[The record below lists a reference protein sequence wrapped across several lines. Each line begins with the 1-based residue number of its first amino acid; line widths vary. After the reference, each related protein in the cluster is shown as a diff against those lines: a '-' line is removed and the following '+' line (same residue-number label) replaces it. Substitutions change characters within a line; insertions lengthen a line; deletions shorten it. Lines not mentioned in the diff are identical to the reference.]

1 MKRRF
6 QKTASIVIAVLLCK
20 CSKPSILEPDSAL
33 LTTPENSNTCVP
45 LSTTASQGVINF
57 GWEEAQNTDS
67 YEVFV
72 RNSITQTEQ
81 KKSADLT
88 STTFTLDRGAP
99 YSWWVVSS
107 SDASAVDTKSK
118 VWSFYLEGIQQ
129 ETFLPFSAQL
139 NNPQDEQE
147 VMLSSGEINLQWT
160 GSDLDNDIAY
170 YQVYIGTGAAQM
182 SLVQDNQITSS
193 YSALLDVGQTYFWQI
208 ITIDQ
213 RGNKSQSAIQSFTT
227 S

>member
-6 QKTASIVIAVLLCK
+6 QKTASIVIAVLLCT

-45 LSTTASQGVINF
+45 LSTTATQGVINF

-160 GSDLDNDIAY
+160 GSDLDNDIEY
-170 YQVYIGTGAAQM
+170 YQVYIGTDAAQM

-208 ITIDQ
+208 VTIDQ

>member
-6 QKTASIVIAVLLCK
+6 QKTASIVIAVLICT
-20 CSKPSILEPDSAL
+20 CSKPSIPEPEAVL

-45 LSTTASQGVINF
+45 LSTTARQGVVNF

-72 RNSITQTEQ
+72 RNNITQTE
-81 KKSADLT
+81 KIKSTDLT
-88 STTFTLDRGAP
+88 STTITLDRGAP

-107 SDASAVDTKSK
+107 SEASPVNTKSE
-118 VWSFYLEGIQQ
+118 VWTFYLEALQQ
-129 ETFLPFSAQL
+129 VTFLPFSAQL
-139 NNPQDEQE
+139 NNPKDEQE
-147 VMLSSGEINLQWT
+147 VTLSSGEVNLQWT
-160 GSDLDNDIAY
+160 ASDLDNDIAY
-170 YQVYIGTGAAQM
+170 YQVYVGTVAAQM
-182 SLVQDNQITSS
+182 SLVQDNQIISS

>member
-6 QKTASIVIAVLLCK
+6 QKTASIVIAVLLCT

-45 LSTTASQGVINF
+45 LSTTATQGVINF

-81 KKSADLT
+81 KKSAELT

-118 VWSFYLEGIQQ
+118 VWSFYLEGIQE

-170 YQVYIGTGAAQM
+170 YQVYIGTDAAQM

-208 ITIDQ
+208 VTIDQ

>member
-1 MKRRF
+1 M
-6 QKTASIVIAVLLCK
+6 
-20 CSKPSILEPDSAL
+20 
-33 LTTPENSNTCVP
+33 P
-45 LSTTASQGVINF
+45 LSTTATQGVVNF

-67 YEVFV
+67 YEIFV

-88 STTFTLDRGAP
+88 STTFTLDRGVP

-107 SDASAVDTKSK
+107 SEASAANTRSE
-118 VWSFYLEGIQQ
+118 VWAFYLEALQQ
-129 ETFLPFSAQL
+129 QSFLPFSALL
-139 NNPQDEQE
+139 NSPQDEQE
-147 VMLSSGEINLQWT
+147 ITLSSGAVNLQWT
-160 GSDLDNDIAY
+160 GSDLDDDIAY
-170 YQVYIGTGAAQM
+170 YQVYIGTDAAQM

-208 ITIDQ
+208 ITVDQ
-213 RGNKSQSAIQSFTT
+213 RGNKSQSAIKSFIT

>member
-6 QKTASIVIAVLLCK
+6 QKIASIIIAVLLCT
-20 CSKPSILEPDSAL
+20 CSKPSIPEPDPAL

-45 LSTTASQGVINF
+45 LSTTATQGVVNF

-67 YEVFV
+67 YEIFV
-72 RNSITQTEQ
+72 RNSITQTE
-81 KKSADLT
+81 KRKSADLT
-88 STTFTLDRGAP
+88 STTITLDRGAP

-107 SDASAVDTKSK
+107 SDASAVDTKSE

-147 VMLSSGEINLQWT
+147 VTLSSGEINLQWT
-160 GSDLDNDIAY
+160 GSDLDDDIAH
-170 YQVYIGTGAAQM
+170 YQVYIGTDAAQM
-182 SLVQDNQITSS
+182 TLVQDNLIASS

-208 ITIDQ
+208 ITVDQ

>member
-99 YSWWVVSS
+99 YRWWVISS
-107 SDASAVDTKSK
+107 SEASPVNTKSE
-118 VWSFYLEGIQQ
+118 VWTFYLEALQQ
-129 ETFLPFSAQL
+129 QSFLPFSALL

-147 VMLSSGEINLQWT
+147 VTLSSGEINLQWT
-160 GSDLDNDIAY
+160 GSDLDDDIAH
-170 YQVYIGTGAAQM
+170 YQVYIGTDADQM
-182 SLVQDNQITSS
+182 TLVQDNQITSS

-213 RGNKSQSAIQSFTT
+213 RGNKSQSAIKSFTT

>member
-129 ETFLPFSAQL
+129 VTFLPFSAQL

>member
-6 QKTASIVIAVLLCK
+6 QKTASIVIAVLLCT

-45 LSTTASQGVINF
+45 LSTTATQGVINF

-208 ITIDQ
+208 VTIDQ

>member
-6 QKTASIVIAVLLCK
+6 QKIASIVITVLLCT
-20 CSKPSILEPDSAL
+20 CSKPSIPEPEAVL

-45 LSTTASQGVINF
+45 LSTTATQGVINF
-57 GWEEAQNTDS
+57 DWQEAQNTDS

-88 STTFTLDRGAP
+88 STTFTLDRGVP

-107 SDASAVDTKSK
+107 SEASTVNTKSE
-118 VWSFYLEGIQQ
+118 VWTFYLEALQQ
-129 ETFLPFSAQL
+129 QIFLPFSAQL
-139 NNPQDEQE
+139 NAPWDDQDII
-147 VMLSSGEINLQWT
+147 LSSGYVNLQWT
-160 GSDLDNDIAY
+160 GSDLDDDIEY
-170 YQVYIGTGAAQM
+170 YQVYIGTDAAQM
-182 SLVQDNQITSS
+182 ILVQDNQITSS

-213 RGNKSQSAIQSFTT
+213 RGNKSQSAIKSFIT

>member
-6 QKTASIVIAVLLCK
+6 QKIASIVIAVLLCT
-20 CSKPSILEPDSAL
+20 CSKSSIPEPDSAL

-45 LSTTASQGVINF
+45 LSTTATQGVVNF

-72 RNSITQTEQ
+72 RNNITQTEQ

-88 STTFTLDRGAP
+88 STTFTLDRGVP

-107 SDASAVDTKSK
+107 SEASAVDTKSK

-129 ETFLPFSAQL
+129 ETFLPFSALL

-147 VMLSSGEINLQWT
+147 VTLSSGEINLQWT
-160 GSDLDNDIAY
+160 GSDLDDDIAH
-170 YQVYIGTGAAQM
+170 YQVYIGTNADQM
-182 SLVQDNQITSS
+182 TLVQDNQITSS

-208 ITIDQ
+208 ITVDQ

>member
-81 KKSADLT
+81 KKSAELT

-193 YSALLDVGQTYFWQI
+193 YSVLLDVGQTYFWQI

>member
-6 QKTASIVIAVLLCK
+6 QKTASIVIAVLLCT

-118 VWSFYLEGIQQ
+118 VWSFYLECIQQ

>member
-6 QKTASIVIAVLLCK
+6 QKTASIVIAVLLCT

-45 LSTTASQGVINF
+45 LSTTATQGVINF

-81 KKSADLT
+81 KKSAELT

-118 VWSFYLEGIQQ
+118 VWSFYLEGIQE

-160 GSDLDNDIAY
+160 GSDLDNDIEY
-170 YQVYIGTGAAQM
+170 YQVYIGTDAAQM

-208 ITIDQ
+208 VTIDQ

>member
-6 QKTASIVIAVLLCK
+6 QKTASIVIAVLLCT

-45 LSTTASQGVINF
+45 LSTTATQGVINF

-81 KKSADLT
+81 KKSAELT

-160 GSDLDNDIAY
+160 GSDLDNDIEY
-170 YQVYIGTGAAQM
+170 YQVYIGTDAAQM

-208 ITIDQ
+208 VTIDQ

>member
-6 QKTASIVIAVLLCK
+6 QKTASIVIAVLLCT

-81 KKSADLT
+81 KKSAELT

-99 YSWWVVSS
+99 YIWWVVSS

-170 YQVYIGTGAAQM
+170 YQVYIGTDAAQM

-208 ITIDQ
+208 VTIDQ

>member
-6 QKTASIVIAVLLCK
+6 QKIASIVIAVLLST
-20 CSKPSILEPDSAL
+20 CSKSSIPEPDSAL

-45 LSTTASQGVINF
+45 LSTTASQGVVNF

-72 RNSITQTEQ
+72 RNNITQTEQ

-88 STTFTLDRGAP
+88 STTFTLDRGVP

-107 SDASAVDTKSK
+107 SEASAVDTKSK

-129 ETFLPFSAQL
+129 ETFLPFSALL

-147 VMLSSGEINLQWT
+147 VTLSSGEINLQWT
-160 GSDLDNDIAY
+160 GSDLDDDIAH
-170 YQVYIGTGAAQM
+170 YQVYIGTNADQM
-182 SLVQDNQITSS
+182 TLVQDNQITSS
-193 YSALLDVGQTYFWQI
+193 YSVLLDVGQTYFWQI
-208 ITIDQ
+208 ITVDQ

>member
-6 QKTASIVIAVLLCK
+6 QKIASIVIAVLLCT
-20 CSKPSILEPDSAL
+20 CSKPSIPEPDPAL

-45 LSTTASQGVINF
+45 LSTTATQGVVNF

-67 YEVFV
+67 YEIFV

-88 STTFTLDRGAP
+88 STTFTLDRGVP

-107 SDASAVDTKSK
+107 SEASAVDTKSK

-129 ETFLPFSAQL
+129 ETFLPFSALL

-147 VMLSSGEINLQWT
+147 VTLSSGEINLQWT
-160 GSDLDNDIAY
+160 GSDLDDDIAH
-170 YQVYIGTGAAQM
+170 YQVYIGTNADQM
-182 SLVQDNQITSS
+182 TLVQDNQITSS
-193 YSALLDVGQTYFWQI
+193 YSVLLDVGQTYFWQI
-208 ITIDQ
+208 ITVDQ

>member
-6 QKTASIVIAVLLCK
+6 QKTASIVIAVLLCT

-81 KKSADLT
+81 KKSADFT

-139 NNPQDEQE
+139 NNPKDKQE

>member
-6 QKTASIVIAVLLCK
+6 QKTASIVIAVLLCT
-20 CSKPSILEPDSAL
+20 CSKPSIPEPDPAL

-45 LSTTASQGVINF
+45 LSTTATQGVVNF

-67 YEVFV
+67 YEIFV

-88 STTFTLDRGAP
+88 STTFTLDRGVP

-107 SDASAVDTKSK
+107 SEASAVNTRSE
-118 VWSFYLEGIQQ
+118 VWTFYLEALQQ
-129 ETFLPFSAQL
+129 QSFLPFSAQL
-139 NNPQDEQE
+139 NAPWDDQDI
-147 VMLSSGEINLQWT
+147 VLSSGYVNLQWT
-160 GSDLDNDIAY
+160 GSDLDDDIAY
-170 YQVYIGTGAAQM
+170 YQVYIGTDAAQM

-213 RGNKSQSAIQSFTT
+213 RGNKSQSAIKSFTT

>member
-6 QKTASIVIAVLLCK
+6 QKKASIVIAVLLCT
-20 CSKPSILEPDSAL
+20 CSKPSIPEPDSAL

-45 LSTTASQGVINF
+45 LSTTATQGVINF

-213 RGNKSQSAIQSFTT
+213 RGNKSQSAIKSFTT

>member
-6 QKTASIVIAVLLCK
+6 QKTASIVIAVLLCT
-20 CSKPSILEPDSAL
+20 CSKSSIPEPDSAL

-45 LSTTASQGVINF
+45 LSTTATQGVVNF

-72 RNSITQTEQ
+72 RNNITQTEQ

-88 STTFTLDRGAP
+88 STTFTLDRGVP

-107 SDASAVDTKSK
+107 SEASAVNTRSE
-118 VWSFYLEGIQQ
+118 VWTFYLEALQQ
-129 ETFLPFSAQL
+129 QSFLPFSAQL
-139 NNPQDEQE
+139 NAPWDDQDI
-147 VMLSSGEINLQWT
+147 VLSSGYVNLQWT
-160 GSDLDNDIAY
+160 GSDLDDDIAY
-170 YQVYIGTGAAQM
+170 YQVYIGTDAAQM

-213 RGNKSQSAIQSFTT
+213 RGNKSQSAIKSFTT

>member
-6 QKTASIVIAVLLCK
+6 QKTASIVIAVLLST
-20 CSKPSILEPDSAL
+20 CSKSSIPEPDSAL
-33 LTTPENSNTCVP
+33 LTTPENRNTCVP
-45 LSTTASQGVINF
+45 LSTTATQGVVNF

-72 RNSITQTEQ
+72 RNNITQTEQ

-88 STTFTLDRGAP
+88 STTFTLDRGVP

-107 SDASAVDTKSK
+107 SEASAVDTKSK

-129 ETFLPFSAQL
+129 ETFLPFSALL

-147 VMLSSGEINLQWT
+147 VTLSSGEINLQWT
-160 GSDLDNDIAY
+160 GSDLDDDIAH
-170 YQVYIGTGAAQM
+170 YQVYIGTNADQM
-182 SLVQDNQITSS
+182 TLVQDNQITSS
-193 YSALLDVGQTYFWQI
+193 YSVLLDVGQTYFWQI
-208 ITIDQ
+208 ITVDQ

>member
-6 QKTASIVIAVLLCK
+6 QKTASIVIAVLLCT
-20 CSKPSILEPDSAL
+20 CSKPSIPEPDPAL

-45 LSTTASQGVINF
+45 LSTTATQGVVNF
-57 GWEEAQNTDS
+57 DWEEAQNTDS

-107 SDASAVDTKSK
+107 SDASAVNTRSE
-118 VWSFYLEGIQQ
+118 VWTFYLEGIQQ

-208 ITIDQ
+208 VTIDQ

>member
-6 QKTASIVIAVLLCK
+6 QKTASIVIAVLLST
-20 CSKPSILEPDSAL
+20 CSKSSIPEPDSAL

-45 LSTTASQGVINF
+45 LSTTATQGVVNF

-72 RNSITQTEQ
+72 RNNITQTEQ

-88 STTFTLDRGAP
+88 STTFTLDRGVP

-107 SDASAVDTKSK
+107 SEASAVDTKSK

-129 ETFLPFSAQL
+129 ETFLPFSALL

-147 VMLSSGEINLQWT
+147 VILSSGEINLQWT
-160 GSDLDNDIAY
+160 GSDLDDDIAH
-170 YQVYIGTGAAQM
+170 YQVYIGTNADQM
-182 SLVQDNQITSS
+182 TLVQDNQITSS
-193 YSALLDVGQTYFWQI
+193 YSVLLDVGQTYFWQI
-208 ITIDQ
+208 ITVDQ

>member
-6 QKTASIVIAVLLCK
+6 QKIASIIIAVLLCT
-20 CSKPSILEPDSAL
+20 CSKSSIPEPDSAL

-45 LSTTASQGVINF
+45 LSTTATQGVVNF

-88 STTFTLDRGAP
+88 STTFTLDRGVP

-107 SDASAVDTKSK
+107 SEASAVNTRSE
-118 VWSFYLEGIQQ
+118 VWTFYLEALQQ
-129 ETFLPFSAQL
+129 QSFLPFSAQL
-139 NNPQDEQE
+139 NAPWDDQDI
-147 VMLSSGEINLQWT
+147 VLSSGYVNLQWT
-160 GSDLDNDIAY
+160 GSDLDDDIAY
-170 YQVYIGTGAAQM
+170 YQVYIGTDAAQM

-213 RGNKSQSAIQSFTT
+213 RGNKSQSAIKSFTT

>member
-6 QKTASIVIAVLLCK
+6 QKTASIVIAVLLCT
-20 CSKPSILEPDSAL
+20 CSKSSIPEPDSAL
-33 LTTPENSNTCVP
+33 LTTPENRNTCVP
-45 LSTTASQGVINF
+45 LSTTATQGVVNF

-72 RNSITQTEQ
+72 RNNITQTE
-81 KKSADLT
+81 KRKSADLT
-88 STTFTLDRGAP
+88 STTITLDRGAP

-107 SDASAVDTKSK
+107 SEASPVNTKSE
-118 VWSFYLEGIQQ
+118 VWTFYLEALQQ
-129 ETFLPFSAQL
+129 VTFLPFSAQL

-147 VMLSSGEINLQWT
+147 VTLSSGEVNLQWT
-160 GSDLDNDIAY
+160 ASDLDNDIAY
-170 YQVYIGTGAAQM
+170 YQVYVGTVAAQM
-182 SLVQDNQITSS
+182 SLVQDNQIISS

>member
-1 MKRRF
+1 M
-6 QKTASIVIAVLLCK
+6 
-20 CSKPSILEPDSAL
+20 
-33 LTTPENSNTCVP
+33 P

>member
-1 MKRRF
+1 
-6 QKTASIVIAVLLCK
+6 
-20 CSKPSILEPDSAL
+20 L

-45 LSTTASQGVINF
+45 LSTTATQGVVNF

-67 YEVFV
+67 YEIFV
-72 RNSITQTEQ
+72 RNSVTQTEQ

-88 STTFTLDRGAP
+88 STTFTLDRGVP

-107 SDASAVDTKSK
+107 SEASAVNTRSE
-118 VWSFYLEGIQQ
+118 VWTFYLEALQQ
-129 ETFLPFSAQL
+129 QSFLPFSAQL
-139 NNPQDEQE
+139 NAPWDDQDI
-147 VMLSSGEINLQWT
+147 VLSSGYVNLQWT
-160 GSDLDNDIAY
+160 GSDLDDDIAY
-170 YQVYIGTGAAQM
+170 YQVYIGTDAAQM

-213 RGNKSQSAIQSFTT
+213 RGNKSQSAIKSFTT